1 MYLIIAL
8 VAMIGILTVYN
19 FRGIYKILDTL
30 KDIQALLE
38 NKDTDE

>member
-1 MYLIIAL
+1 MYVIIAL

-19 FRGIYKILDTL
+19 FRAIDKILGIIT
-30 KDIQALLE
+30 DIRTLLE